1 MLNVLIDLDSDYNI
15 NEVLLSNYNVIYA
28 DKINSKNNN
37 IKIDVLVINYKPNY
51 LNFIMKMKVIRQINN
66 FIKII
71 IVIEFLEESL
81 IRLLYDNGID
91 YILVKPLDTEI
102 LLLILNKISMNNND
116 KVLVDSKQDRIV
128 NILNKLGMPANIKGY
143 KYVKQAIL
151 LCLNDQDYYL
161 HTTSK
166 LYPSLAKK
174 FNIKESC
181 IEKAIRNAIELS
193 WCRGDI
199 EEQDRIFGYTIDKN
213 KGRPTNGEF
222 FAQLIN
228 YLQMY

>member
-1 MLNVLIDLDSDYNI
+1 MLNVLIDLESNCDISGD
-15 NEVLLSNYNVIYA
+15 LLSNYNVIYA
-28 DKINSKNNN
+28 NKINSTDNN
-37 IKIDVLVINYKPNY
+37 IKADVLVVNYKPNY

-71 IVIEFLEESL
+71 IVIDLLEESL

-91 YILVKPLDTEI
+91 YILVKPLDIKILI
-102 LLLILNKISMNNND
+102 LLLDKISLNNGYKILPN
-116 KVLVDSKQDRIV
+116 SKQNKIV
-128 NILNKLGMPANIKGY
+128 NILSKLGMPANIKGY
-143 KYVKQAIL
+143 KYVKQALL
-151 LCLNDQDYYL
+151 LCLKDQDYYL

-181 IEKAIRNAIELS
+181 VEKAIRNAIELS